1 MDLWEEEDED
11 RSFEEDEEFE
21 QMMAGAQAE
30 EALELKIQNKK
41 LQRKIEIL
49 EKWQRERSASS
60 IEEMEAKLATLEQM
74 L

>member
-1 MDLWEEEDED
+1 
-11 RSFEEDEEFE
+11 
-21 QMMAGAQAE
+21 MMAGAQAE

>member
-1 MDLWEEEDED
+1 MGGVTTY
-11 RSFEEDEEFE
+11 EEDEEFE